1 MSKKNNALKNISLIL
16 QLGINVLVPTFLLLM
31 LGLWIDQNLGTGY
44 FGLIFMILGILG
56 GGKSAYQ
63 LAMSSM
69 EQEESTP
76 PEEVVEEYLKNH
88 EQEAVTKP
96 KVIRRATYFSSD
108 GEAREASKPESE
120 VGRKK

>member
-31 LGLWIDQNLGTGY
+31 LGLWIDQKVGTGY

-88 EQEAVTKP
+88 EQDAVTKP
-96 KVIRRATYFSSD
+96 KVTRRTTYFSSD
-108 GEAREASKPESE
+108 GEAREASKPERE